1 MKNGMQRIS
10 EKCETVFWCDVK
22 KRKTRATKDGRRGF
36 LYTSCGPAANAFL
49 PLRSIQAHADSAGQ
63 AGFAS
68 HKPLRFRPSGL
79 QIPPVLASPKGPCA
93 APSQAPSVAARRRR
107 YNTLDLAGKIVCQ
120 MERCPLWKP
129 LPRNLPVSL
138 DSSTQRK
145 PEHLNHAPAF
155 SAQRGASPLDSPCKR
170 GSAPLFCNP
179 PPRKPTR
186 FPWILTFREK
196 LL

>member
-63 AGFAS
+63 AGVAS

-79 QIPPVLASPKGPCA
+79 QTPPVLASPKGPCA

-107 YNTLDLAGKIVCQ
+107 YNTLDLASKIVCQ
-120 MERCPLWKP
+120 GRLCPLWIP
-129 LPRNLPVSL
+129 PPRNPGFIGCFQPAGSF
-138 DSSTQRK
+138 SSG
-145 PEHLNHAPAF
+145 H
-155 SAQRGASPLDSPCKR
+155 PLER
-170 GSAPLFCNP
+170 WLRPLCNP
-179 PPRKPTR
+179 PPTKPKR
-186 FPWILTFREK
+186 FLWILPAEK
-196 LL
+196 K